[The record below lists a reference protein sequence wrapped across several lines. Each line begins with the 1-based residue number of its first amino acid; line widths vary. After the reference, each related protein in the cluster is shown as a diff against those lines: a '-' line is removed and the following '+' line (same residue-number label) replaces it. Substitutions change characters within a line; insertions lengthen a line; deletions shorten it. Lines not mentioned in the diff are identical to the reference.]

1 MSYVNMQSSQ
11 AREYRICSRCVMDTT
26 DPDIEFDAQGVCNH
40 CHRHDSK
47 ASAVPLRQPDA
58 EALLQNVVAKM
69 KASKRGKYDAIM
81 GLSGGVDS
89 SYAALLAKKL
99 GLNPLAIHF
108 DNGWNSELAVKNIEH
123 IVTKLGIDL
132 ETYVIDWEEFR
143 DLQRSFF
150 KANVIDIELITDQAI
165 LASMY
170 RLAASH
176 GIRYI
181 ISGTNVAT
189 ESVMPRTWLH
199 MKSDLRNLKAIHQR
213 FGTTPLKSF
222 PTLSIWQM
230 AYYRYLRGIHSVSLL
245 NYVPYRKADA
255 MQAMERELGW
265 KYYGGKHYESQ
276 FTKFY
281 QAHILPVKFGVD
293 KRRCHLSNLILNGEM
308 TRDEALKALEAPLYD
323 ASELERDRTYV
334 LKKLGFT
341 RAEFDEYLAAP
352 PIAHDHYPSHARFAE
367 RLLKLRSA
375 LGS

>member
-1 MSYVNMQSSQ
+1 MSDVNLQPAQ
-11 AREYRICSRCVMDTT
+11 PREYRICSRCVMDTT
-26 DPDIEFDAQGVCNH
+26 DPDIEFDSQGVCNH
-40 CHRHDSK
+40 CRRHD
-47 ASAVPLRQPDA
+47 ARWSAVPFRQPDA
-58 EALLQNVVAKM
+58 EARLQALVAKI
-69 KASKRGKYDAIM
+69 KASKRGKYDSIM

-89 SYAALLAKKL
+89 SYGALLAKKL

-123 IVTKLGIDL
+123 IVTKLGFDL

-181 ISGTNVAT
+181 LSGTNVAT
-189 ESVMPRTWLH
+189 ESVMPRKWLH
-199 MKSDLRNLKAIHQR
+199 MKSDLRNLEAIHQR

-222 PTLSIWQM
+222 PTLSIWKM
-230 AYYRYLRGIHSVSLL
+230 AYYRYVRGIQSVELL
-245 NYVPYRKADA
+245 NHVPYRKADA
-255 MQAMERELGW
+255 MQTMEREIGW

-281 QAHILPVKFGVD
+281 QAHILPLKFGVD
-293 KRRCHLSNLILNGEM
+293 KRRCHLSNLVLNGEM
-308 TRDEALKALEAPLYD
+308 SRDQALEALEAPLYD
-323 ASELERDRTYV
+323 TNALERDRAYV

-341 RAEFDEYLAAP
+341 RAEFDEYMAAP
-352 PIAHDHYPSHARFAE
+352 PVPHDHYPSHARVAE
-367 RLLKLRSA
+367 RLIKLRSS
-375 LGS
+375 LRS